1 MKNYKTFFAAAI
13 LFAILTAIVAAYGYN
28 TIAGVVDVVVAK
40 RDIKA
45 DETMQPEALGYGKT
59 PKGAILNDTVKN
71 PAELQ
76 GMIAKGYIPAG
87 TVLRKSM
94 FQTVTTAGARAKL
107 KPGYVALAFNKDLD
121 TSCSDQI
128 LPNSSINIK
137 SFNKDGT
144 VVDVASEMQV
154 ICVTEKGIVLAIP
167 EELSDSVIEQKNIGT
182 IVFELLPQK
191 EEGE

>member
-28 TIAGVVDVVVAK
+28 TVAGVVDVVVAK

-45 DETMQPEALGYGKT
+45 DEPMLPEALGYGKT
-59 PKGAILNDTVKN
+59 PKGAVVSDTVRN

-76 GMIAKGYIPAG
+76 GMVAKGFIPAG
-87 TVLRKSM
+87 TVVRKSM
-94 FQTVTTAGARAKL
+94 FQAVSTAGARAKL
-107 KPGYVALAFNKDLD
+107 ELGYVALAFNKDID

-128 LPNSSINIK
+128 LPNSLVNIK

-144 VVDVASEMQV
+144 VVDVASEIRV
-154 ICVTEKGIVLAIP
+154 ICVTEKGMVLAIP
-167 EELSDSVIEQKNIGT
+167 EEISGEVIMQKNIGT

-191 EEGE
+191 EGE

>member
-13 LFAILTAIVAAYGYN
+13 LFAILTSIVAAYGYN
-28 TIAGVVDVVVAK
+28 TVAGVVDVVVAK

-59 PKGAILNDTVKN
+59 PKGAILSDTIRN

-76 GMIAKGYIPAG
+76 GMIAKGYVPAG

-94 FQTVTTAGARAKL
+94 FQQVTAAGARAKL

-128 LPNSSINIK
+128 LPNSLVNIK

-144 VVDVASEMQV
+144 VVDVASEIEV
-154 ICVTEKGIVLAIP
+154 ICITEKGVVMAVP
-167 EELSDSVIEQKNIGT
+167 EELSDSVIEQKNIGV
-182 IVFELLPQK
+182 IVLELLPQK
-191 EEGE
+191 EGE

>member
-28 TIAGVVDVVVAK
+28 TVAGVVDVVVAK

-94 FQTVTTAGARAKL
+94 FQQVTSAGARAKL
-107 KPGYVALAFNKDLD
+107 QPGYVALAFDKDLN

-128 LPNSSINIK
+128 LPGSLVNIK
-137 SFNKDGT
+137 SFNKDDS
-144 VVDVASEMQV
+144 VVDVASEIEV
-154 ICVTEKGIVLAIP
+154 ICITEKGVVIAVP
-167 EELSDSVIEQKNIGT
+167 EELSDSVIEQKNIGV
-182 IVFELLPQK
+182 IVLELLPQK
-191 EEGE
+191 EEGH